1 MDDRSKEEGHEM
13 CKILKPSGGQPLES
27 RMRSK
32 VQVRFGGSQTE
43 KEQPCHLAGWLP
55 YSENRYK
62 ILREDQHGVKKSER
76 AAFNFI
82 LSQSARK

>member
-13 CKILKPSGGQPLES
+13 CKNLNPSGGHQLES

-55 YSENRYK
+55 YS
-62 ILREDQHGVKKSER
+62 
-76 AAFNFI
+76 
-82 LSQSARK
+82 